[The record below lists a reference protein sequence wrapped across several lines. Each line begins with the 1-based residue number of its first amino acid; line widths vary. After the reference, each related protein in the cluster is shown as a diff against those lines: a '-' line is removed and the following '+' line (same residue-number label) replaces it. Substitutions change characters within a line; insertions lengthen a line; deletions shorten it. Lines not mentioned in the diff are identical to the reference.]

1 MIPVLET
8 ERLILR
14 GQRLADFPAQLALWT
29 DPRTVRYFGGQPHT
43 EEDVWQRFL
52 RNHGQWSLFGFGN
65 WVIEEKASHCT
76 IGTIGF
82 FLGKRPFE
90 GPWRDDPEAGWA
102 IAPDSQGQGFAR
114 EAMAAAIGWADAN
127 MTASQ
132 TWCMINQGNE
142 ISVKVAARAGYR
154 AFGTADYKGSPM
166 RIFTRSRGH
175 FAPPAA
181 PQS

>member
-14 GQRLADFPAQLALWT
+14 GQRLQDFPAQLALWT

-65 WVIEEKASHCT
+65 WAIEEKVSRHY
-76 IGTIGF
+76 IGTVGF
-82 FLGKRPFE
+82 FLGKRPFD

-132 TWCMINQGNE
+132 TWCMISPGNE
-142 ISVKVAARAGYR
+142 ISVKVASRAGYR
-154 AFGTADYKGSPM
+154 EFTREDYKGSPM
-166 RIFTRSRGH
+166 QIFMRSRGH
-175 FAPPAA
+175 PAPPLA
-181 PQS
+181 